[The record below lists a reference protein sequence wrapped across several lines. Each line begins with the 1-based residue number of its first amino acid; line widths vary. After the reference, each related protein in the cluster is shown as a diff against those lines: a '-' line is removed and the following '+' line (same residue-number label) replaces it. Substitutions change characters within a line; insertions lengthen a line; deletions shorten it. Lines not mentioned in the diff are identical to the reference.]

1 MPTLCCF
8 ERLGYGLCKV
18 LFTEPS
24 QTAKGKIIYCSI
36 MLCRLLLLFPTFSGT
51 DDIHN
56 ISPCLS
62 EHSFQDNPGGLPQEH
77 TCRQTLVILTANH
90 FHASVAGLGYDS
102 PVLRNTRTFNWM

>member
-8 ERLGYGLCKV
+8 ERLGYGVCKV

-36 MLCRLLLLFPTFSGT
+36 MLCRLLLLFSTFSGT

-56 ISPCLS
+56 ISSCLS

-102 PVLRNTRTFNWM
+102 PVLRNTRKFTWM